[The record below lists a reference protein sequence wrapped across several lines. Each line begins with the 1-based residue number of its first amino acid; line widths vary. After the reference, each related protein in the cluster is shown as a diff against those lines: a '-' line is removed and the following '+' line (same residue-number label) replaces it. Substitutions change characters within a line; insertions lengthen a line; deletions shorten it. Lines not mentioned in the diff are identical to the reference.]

1 MNNQEFFD
9 KTVAHL
15 RKQKVPCFKVHDMGT
30 NCLYVHETPEGKVLH
45 CAVGAHFDPALLTSP
60 GYVGDVDTL
69 FGEHP
74 QIAALFEG
82 VDRPLLRDAQL
93 LHDSAEDGGR
103 GGRGFTTFEGEA
115 FEAEVKLLASK
126 YGLAYTPPST
136 EGVQP

>member
-30 NCLYVHETPEGKVLH
+30 NCLYAHETPDGQVLH
-45 CAVGAHFDPALLTSP
+45 CAVGAHFDPGMLRSWD
-60 GYVGDVDTL
+60 YVGDVDTL

-103 GGRGFTTFEGEA
+103 GDRGFKTFEGEK
-115 FEAEVKLLASK
+115 FEWEVQKLAGK
-126 YGLAYTPPST
+126 FGLTYTPPAT